1 MMPTS
6 LKSRLMVQGAFVF
19 FVVVALLFVP
29 AGTLDFWEAWVFL
42 AIFFIPMIIF
52 SIYYYQHDR
61 ALVERRMQNR
71 EKVTEQK
78 WIMRFAFLFF
88 LLGLLVPGLDHRF
101 GWTRRWIGGVPL
113 WVEIAAQALTL
124 TGYLGTMWVIDVN
137 RFAARTVQVE
147 RDQRV
152 ISSGPYGV
160 VRHPMYSFALVMW
173 LATATALGSYVALP
187 FFALLIPVIV
197 LRLLNE
203 EKVLRRELPGYAEY
217 CERTRYRL
225 APYIW

>member
-1 MMPTS
+1 
-6 LKSRLMVQGAFVF
+6 MVQGAFVF

-173 LATATALGSYVALP
+173 LATAAALGSYVALP

>member
-1 MMPTS
+1 MPTS

-113 WVEIAAQALTL
+113 WVEIPAQALTL

>member
-1 MMPTS
+1 
-6 LKSRLMVQGAFVF
+6 
-19 FVVVALLFVP
+19 
-29 AGTLDFWEAWVFL
+29 
-42 AIFFIPMIIF
+42 
-52 SIYYYQHDR
+52 
-61 ALVERRMQNR
+61 
-71 EKVTEQK
+71 
-78 WIMRFAFLFF
+78 
-88 LLGLLVPGLDHRF
+88 
-101 GWTRRWIGGVPL
+101 L

-173 LATATALGSYVALP
+173 LATAAALGSYVVLP